1 MQKHQTLRKF
11 ALPILALA
19 GLGVLAGCSALPSGD
34 PSANANTLSVSGVG
48 QASAAPDIAYVDLG
62 VTTSGPDVGP
72 AVEQTNQAA
81 RRVMQAILEV
91 GVDEADV
98 QTTNF
103 NVWSEDR
110 SGALPV
116 SPEGDAPAAQTTT
129 IYHAENDLHVTV
141 RDVDQLGDV
150 IQAGLDAGA
159 NQVRGVNFGI
169 EETTAVQAEARA
181 QAVED
186 ARQRAEDLADEMG
199 VSLGDPIVISE
210 GTGGAGPYPVLEAAA
225 TGLGGGGPSISPGQ
239 LTVQVQVYVTYQLK

>member
-1 MQKHQTLRKF
+1 MYRLQTPRKLI
-11 ALPILALA
+11 LPILALA
-19 GLGVLAGCSALPSGD
+19 GLLVLAGCSALPAGG
-34 PSANANTLSVSGVG
+34 PSANTNTLSVSGVG

-72 AVEQTNQAA
+72 AVEQTNQTA
-81 RRVMQAILEV
+81 RMVMQAILEV

-116 SPEGDAPAAQTTT
+116 SPEGQAPAAQTT

-199 VSLGDPIVISE
+199 VTLGDPIVISE
-210 GTGGAGPYPVLEAAA
+210 GIGGGGPYPVLEAAA